1 MSANKI
7 LPDIQAVTT
16 ALNKIADKVL
26 SSPAFTFTPLILHR
40 TPMLKI
46 DTSAFTRAAAA
57 FGRLQRDQ
65 MPFALSRS
73 MNDAVKATRN
83 EIFTQTWP
91 SHVHVRNPSFIR
103 WALNVKYASK
113 CSLTVE
119 ITDDKAQGRGHLGL
133 HDTGGVK
140 SARALQAVPGQYIRK
155 NGRGVPRNQLPRA
168 LPNSFIKSDV
178 IYQRVIAST
187 KKGGK
192 RSLKLMYV
200 LKPSVRLKADVP
212 FTQDFNRVTREE
224 LERAFPR
231 RMEEAIRT
239 AFRR

>member
-1 MSANKI
+1 
-7 LPDIQAVTT
+7 
-16 ALNKIADKVL
+16 
-26 SSPAFTFTPLILHR
+26 
-40 TPMLKI
+40 MLKL
-46 DTSAFTRAAAA
+46 DLLDFTRAAAA

-65 MPFALSRS
+65 MPFAISRA

-83 EIFTQTWP
+83 EIITSTWP
-91 SHVHVRNPSFIR
+91 THVHVKHPSFIR
-103 WALNVKYASK
+103 WAFNVKYASK
-113 CSLTVE
+113 RSLTVE
-119 ITDDKAQGRGHLGL
+119 ITDDKAQGRGQLGL

-168 LPNSFIKSDV
+168 LPNSFRKGDV
-178 IYQRVIAST
+178 IFQRVQTSKRT
-187 KKGGK
+187 GGK

-200 LKPSVRLKADVP
+200 LKPSVRLKADGP
-212 FTQDFNRVTREE
+212 FTQDFNRVMREE